1 MLYSY
6 IPVWGDIKGHI
17 GILVKGHRIMVKVK
31 GIGGAGVRLPGIK
44 TWLLSSCEAL
54 GTFLNLITKPQF
66 PHL

>member
-1 MLYSY
+1 MWEY
-6 IPVWGDIKGHI
+6 VRGQ
-17 GILVKGHRIMVKVK
+17 HRIMVKVK
-31 GIGGAGVRLPGIK
+31 GIGGPGVTLPGIK